1 MDAAGII
8 WRLRN
13 GDPPTQDELNWF
25 AEGLADQSVSDA
37 QAGAFAMAVCL
48 NGLGDAG
55 RRDLTLAMRDSG
67 ATLSWEVDAQGLQ
80 LPKQR
85 RATVPHGKRPGPPPP
100 PPPNPPPNPPP
111 PPPPISH
118 ITITFLNQSCETIF
132 HS

>member
-25 AEGLADQSVSDA
+25 AAGLADQSVSDA

-67 ATLSWEVDAQGLQ
+67 ATLSWDFDAPILDKHSTGGIGDCVSLI
-80 LPKQR
+80 LAPLIGGR
-85 RATVPHGKRPGPPPP
+85 RCCCADDIGPWVGPYGR
-100 PPPNPPPNPPP
+100 
-111 PPPPISH
+111 H
-118 ITITFLNQSCETIF
+118 IG
-132 HS
+132 

>member
-25 AEGLADQSVSDA
+25 AAGLADQSVSDA

-55 RRDLTLAMRDSG
+55 RRDLTL
-67 ATLSWEVDAQGLQ
+67 Q
-80 LPKQR
+80 
-85 RATVPHGKRPGPPPP
+85 
-100 PPPNPPPNPPP
+100 
-111 PPPPISH
+111 
-118 ITITFLNQSCETIF
+118 CETVAQHCLGILMPRF
-132 HS
+132 WTNTQRVGLGIVFR